1 MAWPGSLSAEEET
14 SLLAWVNECRTFA
27 GELARVMNHLNTAN
41 IEYNGPQN
49 NSTGNLSKLAGSDV
63 IPNTSGLV
71 GAEPVTKDQLISVI
85 AYFQGVLNYNSDAH
99 RQNLA
104 RLCGEHNLIG

>member
-1 MAWPGSLSAEEET
+1 MAWPGTLTAEEQT
-14 SLLAWVNECRTFA
+14 SLLAWVNACRTFA
-27 GELARVMNHLNTAN
+27 GEMARLNNHLDAVNT
-41 IEYNGPQN
+41 EYNGPQN
-49 NSTGNLSKLAGSDV
+49 NTNGYMSKLAGSDV

-71 GAEPVTKDQLISVI
+71 DAEPITKDQLISVI
-85 AYFQGVLNYNSDAH
+85 AYFQGVLNYNSTAH